1 MEEDLLLS
9 FMESYNLFK
18 DNLERDLNN
27 KPKKIESELCYL
39 IFNNWLDLVVFYYNS
54 YINNKKY
61 CSRNNKK
68 LNFCFPKESPL
79 FIQSIDDSL
88 NYISKIAIINKNT
101 MDILNYR
108 DFKNKKLFKIY
119 IGYKKIIIEDPDNL
133 YYSLLVINPLDKI
146 NREGLI
152 FKSNFEDRQKYYE
165 SYLIEEYNRNNN
177 LKNKFYLDEK
187 FQSYEYKIL
196 KFCIMLYYYE
206 KYLLNEINFNNNEK
220 YYLIKHNFLNK
231 FKRVIKYQDIYNL
244 LTLFDVKLKNE
255 INYPNLDID
264 FFTKHFLNEYQDKF
278 KKLEKINQ
286 NIIEYESPKLF
297 YKQNIYYYSNCFII
311 DYKIMDLM
319 KQIIFSVAIFDS
331 ANISINNKK
340 IYLLLDNNINIGEL
354 NKELIFVCKYI
365 FSYNSNINFNEQ
377 KKCFLNM
384 DLNKYLSNNQQK
396 KGALDLI
403 INRKKIGTLH
413 ILNFNNYDSFKFK
426 SIIINS
432 KKIISDSCD
441 TSNIICGSLKPN
453 RKEKMNNRIFLLF
466 FKKLYNFHVN
476 FVKKNKIKELINIL
490 NIIYINKLNY
500 KKQLEKR
507 KNIEKQNEDLNKIQ
521 KDFDFKLN
529 QFKSENENLK
539 SKIEFLEK
547 KEKENEEKEKY
558 IEILKKE
565 NQQYSK
571 NIQDLELEKNINNE
585 KIVTL
590 AKKEEE
596 NIRKIEEF
604 KQKENNYINEIYEKE
619 EKIKYLNSKINI
631 KNISKNIK
639 GLDDVGDINF
649 MNSILQCFNQSENL
663 VYYFLNESSQ
673 LKRLQKEEH
682 ELSQAFL
689 EIIEELWRQDEKS
702 VFTPYYIKNVIISKN
717 KSFDKANI
725 EIIGEFIK
733 FFLDQL
739 HKELKIKKEDL
750 IENNLI
756 NNLNINNNNKS
767 FSDFMKNFKKE
778 KSIISELFFGYFE
791 DLYKC
796 PNCNDNIIYY
806 NYEIFKF
813 ISFPL
818 EEILETYNLRNNNDD
833 NCKITINDCFDISF
847 NNNIKEKNILCNNCK
862 TEVKCKYE
870 SVIYQIPEILII
882 ILKRDINDVIDI
894 ELDFDEIID
903 ITKFV
908 SNNNNNS
915 KSIYELYGV
924 ITCKDKN
931 QNCHFCSSCKNMIDN
946 KWYRYDNTNIQYINN
961 FEDEVIKYKIPYI
974 LFYKKIQNNLDNLI

>member
-1 MEEDLLLS
+1 M
-9 FMESYNLFK
+9 
-18 DNLERDLNN
+18 
-27 KPKKIESELCYL
+27 
-39 IFNNWLDLVVFYYNS
+39 
-54 YINNKKY
+54 
-61 CSRNNKK
+61 
-68 LNFCFPKESPL
+68 NFCFPKESPL

-490 NIIYINKLNY
+490 NIINEIYINKLNY

>member
-1 MEEDLLLS
+1 M
-9 FMESYNLFK
+9 LF
-18 DNLERDLNN
+18 
-27 KPKKIESELCYL
+27 
-39 IFNNWLDLVVFYYNS
+39 
-54 YINNKKY
+54 NNKKY